1 MLVFGVTLLTLYGK
15 IASLYIRAARDVK
28 RINSV
33 AHSPIYDQFSSVLT
47 GLSTIRAFQ
56 RTHFYLNRMFG
67 LIDNGAKSTW
77 SLQLLSRWMSFRM
90 GMLGAVFVTVVAVSI
105 LLGNIDSSLAGFAL
119 VFALRYTGIL
129 TRLLTNITSIELG
142 FNAAERVLE
151 YVELKTEP
159 QDGDDAP
166 AAWPSEG
173 KIEVENL
180 TVGYSEELPAV
191 LKDINFDVKAGERIG
206 VVGRTG
212 AGKSTLA
219 AVLFRLLEPRQ
230 GFVRIDGI
238 DISKIKLSQL
248 RKRLAIIPQDPFLF
262 SGTLRSNLDLD
273 DSVDDYDL
281 QVVLRRVHLVDPRT
295 GDPQRPSA
303 YPPVE
308 EAVAAVEP
316 SPADAAVAAVE
327 NGTITPV
334 PEQGLA
340 PALTE
345 TTVSQASTAV
355 EEPSAAAQG
364 ESDYANA
371 FTDLSTPI
379 STGGGNLSQGQ
390 RQLVCLARALLTRP
404 KIVVLDE
411 ATSAV
416 DRGTDGAI
424 QESLRHDFAAG
435 GCSVL
440 VIAHRLSTVADF
452 DRLLVLHEGRVAEFG
467 TPAELLRAGM
477 QMDAARTDGSGSG
490 SGSGSAQGNEGEN
503 GKAPVKAADENGKA
517 PVKTAGEDGVGT
529 FWELV
534 QRSAEKDKLLEM
546 ILGGEEASE
555 AGGL

>member
-1 MLVFGVTLLTLYGK
+1 MSPYVIVFAIILLTLYGK
-15 IASLYIRAARDVK
+15 IASIYVRAARDLK

-33 AHSPIYDQFSSVLT
+33 SHSPIYDQFSSVLT
-47 GLSTIRAFQ
+47 GLSTIRAFH
-56 RTHFYLNRMFG
+56 RTDFYMKRMFG
-67 LIDNGAKSTW
+67 LIDNGAKTTW

-90 GMLGAVFVTVVAVSI
+90 GMLGAVFVTAVAISV
-105 LLGNIDSSLAGFAL
+105 LLGDIDSSLAGFAL
-119 VFALRYTGIL
+119 VFALRYTNIL
-129 TRLLTNITSIELG
+129 VRLLTNVTSIELG

-173 KIEVENL
+173 KIEVEKL
-180 TVGYSEELPAV
+180 TAGYSDELPAV
-191 LKDINFDVKAGERIG
+191 LKEITFDVKPGERIG

-219 AVLFRLLEPRQ
+219 AVLFRLLQLRQ
-230 GFVRIDGI
+230 GSIHIDGI

-273 DSVDDYDL
+273 GSLDDYDL
-281 QVVLRRVHLVDPRT
+281 LVALRRVHLVDPQT

-303 YPPVE
+303 YPPTE
-308 EAVAAVEP
+308 EDVATATDPAIEEDDAQTLLEENPASALLEATAEP
-316 SPADAAVAAVE
+316 TAE
-327 NGTITPV
+327 
-334 PEQGLA
+334 
-340 PALTE
+340 
-345 TTVSQASTAV
+345 SQAAAAAAATAA
-355 EEPSAAAQG
+355 AAAQN
-364 ESDYANA
+364 ESDYTSA
-371 FTDLSTPI
+371 FTDLSTPV

-390 RQLVCLARALLTRP
+390 RQLICLARALLTRP

-424 QESLRHDFAAG
+424 QESLRHEFAAG

-467 TPAELLRAGM
+467 TPAELLRRGM
-477 QMDAARTDGSGSG
+477 AIDAARSKASSDADGAESANTDDG
-490 SGSGSAQGNEGEN
+490 
-503 GKAPVKAADENGKA
+503 
-517 PVKTAGEDGVGT
+517 AGL

-534 QRSAEKDKLLEM
+534 QRSAEKDRLVEM
-546 ILGGEEASE
+546 ILGD
-555 AGGL
+555 